1 MFDLWGRGKN
11 ENKSEVSSPFSDK
24 DTALIL
30 SLIILLKGEKGTGK
44 IILAL
49 MYILL

>member
-1 MFDLWGRGKN
+1 MFDLWSRGVSKK
-11 ENKSEVSSPFSDK
+11 ENGSPLPFMDK
-24 DTALIL
+24 DAALIL

>member
-11 ENKSEVSSPFSDK
+11 ENESSPLPFLDK

>member
-1 MFDLWGRGKN
+1 MFDLWGRGRNISK
-11 ENKSEVSSPFSDK
+11 KGQSSPFFDR

-30 SLIILLKGEKGTGK
+30 SLIILLKGEKGTEK